1 MTASNVGKYYN
12 LDRDSSLS
20 ANSDYY
26 IPSQKAVKTA
36 LNTKQDTLTAGANIV
51 IDGNT
56 ISAVVES
63 NVLKFEDVSV
73 TVDTFVADETYDSY
87 PFKANIRLTGVT
99 DTMFPTVIF
108 SVSDALSGNYLFVV
122 ETYNGGVTIWS
133 KSVPESTLVIPTIV
147 CQ

>member
-1 MTASNVGKYYN
+1 MTVTTVGKYYN
-12 LDRDSSLS
+12 LDRDSNLS

-36 LNTKQDTLTAGANIV
+36 LAGKQDTLTAGANIV

-56 ISAVVES
+56 ISAVVDS
-63 NVLKFEDVSV
+63 NILKFEDVSV
-73 TVDTFVADETYDSY
+73 TTDSFVEDETYDSY
-87 PFKANIRLTGVT
+87 PFKADIALTGVT
-99 DTMFPTVIF
+99 VEMFPTVIF
-108 SVSDALSGNYLFVV
+108 SVADALSGKYLFVV

-133 KSVPESTLVIPTIV
+133 KEIPENTLVIPTIV